1 MPSGAKREKRPNTVA
16 VVTALA
22 EPLAKEMGLIL
33 WDVRFEKEG
42 SSWFLRVFIDRD
54 EGLTMGE
61 CEDYTRRINVLLD
74 EADPIEQSYYLE
86 VGSPGVE
93 RELTKDWHFERYL
106 GAPVQV
112 RLYRPVDGG
121 PGFYRK
127 AERLRRRH
135 RLPRTRRGHRDDLCK
150 ERGRLCAPC
159 GRLRLLRRG
168 GGAGGR
174 MIGEET
180 EKP

>member
-22 EPLAKEMGLIL
+22 EPLAREMGLIL

-112 RLYRPVDGG
+112 RLYRPVDGARDFTG
-121 PGFYRK
+121 KLSGYADGTVSLELEGGIEMTFAKNEAAYVRLVDDYDYSAA
-127 AERLRRRH
+127 AEE
-135 RLPRTRRGHRDDLCK
+135 PV
-150 ERGRLCAPC
+150 
-159 GRLRLLRRG
+159 
-168 GGAGGR
+168 
-174 MIGEET
+174 EE
-180 EKP
+180 

>member
-74 EADPIEQSYYLE
+74 
-86 VGSPGVE
+86 
-93 RELTKDWHFERYL
+93 
-106 GAPVQV
+106 
-112 RLYRPVDGG
+112 
-121 PGFYRK
+121 
-127 AERLRRRH
+127 
-135 RLPRTRRGHRDDLCK
+135 
-150 ERGRLCAPC
+150 
-159 GRLRLLRRG
+159 
-168 GGAGGR
+168 
-174 MIGEET
+174 
-180 EKP
+180 